1 MQSTGH
7 SSRHDLSFT
16 STHGS
21 AITYVTKI
29 LRGLKYSGTVGG
41 NSNPAG
47 APMHDYGCYMASMSL
62 RTQIAQA
69 LGKRATIRLRD
80 SDGSM
85 RDIVGVLQSETAL
98 VNRRGE
104 IVNFNPDEAV
114 AFRVIPVFNRRDVST
129 GSLSIYDTKSK
140 SLHTI
145 TGTDGVVRIYC
156 CGPTVY
162 RDAHVGNLRTFLLSD
177 LISRTLQM
185 TGLDVTLVQNITD
198 VGHMAD
204 DFEEDKMLAESAK
217 TKVDPFKIARTFE
230 ERFHIDLARLNIDP
244 AASYPRASEKMP
256 EMIASIEKLIDMK
269 RAYVGSDGSVYFD
282 ATSFPTYGA
291 LSGNKLDSLQPGH
304 RYEFT
309 DEGGKRFHADWAL
322 WKLAG
327 ARTQMI
333 WDSPWGAGFPGWH
346 IECSAMSIEL
356 LDSHVDLHLGGIDL
370 RFPHHENERAQSNS
384 LTGNETVDTW
394 VHGEHLLFEG
404 RKMSKSAENV
414 VLLQDVI
421 DRGLDPLSLR
431 FALLENRYR
440 SQMDLSWASLEAAHS
455 TLKRWRQLLANAGA
469 SDEMKFDQEVSDALT
484 TDLDT
489 PRAMQRIRTIEK
501 DPTIGALDK
510 RALFLFADQVFGL
523 DLDRGIESREVS
535 AEIQALLDAR
545 ISARAQKNWALSD
558 SLRDQLTDAGL
569 EINDG
574 ADGQSWSWK

>member
-1 MQSTGH
+1 
-7 SSRHDLSFT
+7 
-16 STHGS
+16 
-21 AITYVTKI
+21 
-29 LRGLKYSGTVGG
+29 
-41 NSNPAG
+41 
-47 APMHDYGCYMASMSL
+47 MSL

-80 SDGSM
+80 SDGGF
-85 RDIVGVLQSETAL
+85 RDVVGVLQSETAL
-98 VNRRGE
+98 INRRGE
-104 IVNFNPDEAV
+104 IITFDPENAV
-114 AFRVIPVFNRRDVST
+114 AFRVIPVFNRRDISA
-129 GSLSIYDTKSK
+129 GSLSMYDTMSRGQK
-140 SLHTI
+140 TI
-145 TGTDGVVRIYC
+145 SGRDGAVRIYC

-204 DFEEDKMLAESAK
+204 DFSDEDKMLAESEK
-217 TKVDPFKIARTFE
+217 TKVDPFEIARIFE
-230 ERFHIDLARLNIDP
+230 ARFHKDLERLNIQGAD
-244 AASYPRASEKMP
+244 SYPRASEKMP
-256 EMIASIEKLIDMK
+256 EMIESIEKLIELK
-269 RAYVGSDGSVYFD
+269 YAYVGTDGSVYFD

-291 LSGNKLDSLQPGH
+291 LSGNKLESLKPGH

-356 LDSHVDLHLGGIDL
+356 LDGHVDLHIGGIDL

-384 LTGNETVDTW
+384 LTGDETVDTW

-404 RKMSKSAENV
+404 RKMSKSAGNV
-414 VLLQDVI
+414 VLLQDII

-440 SQMDLSWASLEAAHS
+440 SQMDLSWASLEAAHA
-455 TLKRWRQLLANAGA
+455 TLKRWRQLLVDAGEGV
-469 SDEMKFDQEVSDALT
+469 DIKFDQEISDALT

-489 PRAMQRIRTIEK
+489 PRAMQRIRAVEK
-501 DPTIGALDK
+501 DSTIGALDK
-510 RALFLFADQVFGL
+510 RAIFLFADQVLGL
-523 DLDRGIESREVS
+523 DLNRGVESKALS
-535 AEIQALLDAR
+535 ADLQELLDAR
-545 ISARAQKNWALSD
+545 IAARAEKNWALSD
-558 SLRDQLTDAGL
+558 SLRDQLLESGL
-569 EINDG
+569 EIKDG